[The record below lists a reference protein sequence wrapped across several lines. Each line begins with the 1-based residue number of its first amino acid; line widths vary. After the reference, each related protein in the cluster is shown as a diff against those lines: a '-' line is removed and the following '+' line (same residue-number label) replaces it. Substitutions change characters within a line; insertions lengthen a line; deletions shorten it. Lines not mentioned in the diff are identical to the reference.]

1 MRKKRRRFKKA
12 KRVLQAACLA
22 VGLTVAGW
30 GSGPAVDN
38 AEAASFQP
46 PSGSYSVTIN
56 PNHTL
61 YDVYVGFAYNLNP
74 SVHDSEVYSIAEN
87 ISSGSTQTFS
97 GALYGDIDWDSEN
110 SHIEY
115 VVLGL
120 YDVDGNL
127 VTVGFDSTYASSS
140 AIGSSWETV
149 FGNVPSIYGELNES
163 NIATALKNGDTETLE
178 FFVSNYFDHYF
189 DDNSRWAQ
197 NGHQSTLVKFSN
209 GEYGGSAEATASP
222 VPIPGAA
229 WLLGSGLIGLLVIRR
244 RKED

>member
-12 KRVLQAACLA
+12 RRVLQAACLA

-38 AEAASFQP
+38 AEAVAVQP

-61 YDVYVGFAYNLNP
+61 YDVYVGFAYYLN
-74 SVHDSEVYSIAEN
+74 SSGHDSEVYSVADN
-87 ISSGSTQTFS
+87 ISGGSTQTFS
-97 GALYGDIDWDSEN
+97 GALYGDIDWDSKN

-127 VTVGFDSTYASSS
+127 VTVGFDPTYASSS
-140 AIGSSWETV
+140 AIGSSWDTV
-149 FGNVPSIYGELNES
+149 FNTSFYTNNTES
-163 NIATALKNGDTETLE
+163 NIADALKNGDTETLRY
-178 FFVSNYFDHYF
+178 FVNDYFDF
-189 DDNSRWAQ
+189 ENEGRWAQ
-197 NGHQSTLVKFSN
+197 NGQPSTLVKFSE

-222 VPIPGAA
+222 VPIPGAV